1 MSPMES
7 QMQVQKGLVWAT
19 LLLGAMVFGFFMASE
34 TMLLVLAVAGVG
46 WLVTLPNHARLS
58 AVLGSVRAP
67 PAAVCPPAVWVII
80 SALPRIPQPAR
91 SHQSHA

>member
-1 MSPMES
+1 MSPIES

-46 WLVTLPNHARLS
+46 WLVTLPHHARLS
-58 AVLGSVRAP
+58 ALMGMATGG
-67 PAAVCPPAVWVII
+67 
-80 SALPRIPQPAR
+80 SALIMPLFPGRPFV
-91 SHQSHA
+91 

>member
-34 TMLLVLAVAGVG
+34 TMLLVLAVAGVS
-46 WLVTLPNHARLS
+46 TH
-58 AVLGSVRAP
+58 AP
-67 PAAVCPPAVWVII
+67 PVTWAELVRV
-80 SALPRIPQPAR
+80 
-91 SHQSHA
+91 QSGGRVVKLLEKKVGWAME